1 MKNLHPLFVDL
12 GTLIRD
18 KRVAANLSQDE
29 LAWRC
34 SLHLNAI
41 WKIEKA
47 KSEIKLSTLIRIFQE
62 LKLSFVVIEHLL
74 EKHATRELSLKM

>member
-1 MKNLHPLFVDL
+1 MKNLNPLFVDL
-12 GTLIRD
+12 GKLIRD

-47 KSEIKLSTLIRIFQE
+47 KSEIKLSTLIKIFRE

-74 EKHATRELSLKM
+74 EKHTTHELSLEM

>member
-1 MKNLHPLFVDL
+1 MKNLHAIFVDL
-12 GTLIRD
+12 GNLIRD
-18 KRVAANLSQDE
+18 KRIAANLSQDE

-47 KSEIKLSTLIRIFQE
+47 KSEIKLSTLIKIFRE
-62 LKLSFVVIEHLL
+62 LKLSFDEIENLVD
-74 EKHATRELSLKM
+74 KYF